1 MSAGN
6 SLFSGVGGVVDG
18 LSGGVS
24 SSGVLIEESFGL
36 FGLGHGYLNLIND
49 FISINIKIKTQ

>member
-1 MSAGN
+1 VSTGN

-24 SSGVLIEESFGL
+24 SSSVLIEESFGL

-49 FISINIKIKTQ
+49 FYLNKY